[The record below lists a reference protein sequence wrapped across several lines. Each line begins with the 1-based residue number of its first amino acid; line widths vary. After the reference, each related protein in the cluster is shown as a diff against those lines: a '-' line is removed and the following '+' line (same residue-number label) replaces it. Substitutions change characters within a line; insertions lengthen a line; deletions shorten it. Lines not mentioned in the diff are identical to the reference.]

1 MCIRDR
7 LGGDAL
13 VYADGSVQI
22 MTNLTGKLV
31 LALPQGALSASSVGV
46 DSLLSG
52 VAGKSIDDPDFA
64 DRCV

>member
-1 MCIRDR
+1 MYKRQT
-7 LGGDAL
+7 LLSGDAL

-46 DSLLSG
+46 DLSLIHICSL
-52 VAGKSIDDPDFA
+52 
-64 DRCV
+64 RR